1 MKCGYYCDGY
11 CFWNGDTGEVCDKI
25 AYGTH
30 KRIKDGYCPKEQNDR
45 ELEEHAEWLIKQQE
59 LEELCNKYLSGMQFV
74 AKLYAAMGGSCYCA
88 ASNDR
93 ADIHEKICTI
103 IGKEHYD
110 KGVLEITN
118 NLDKHIGFNVD
129 ANYTN
134 EEVAEYAKRLA
145 SKLLELPG
153 AKL

>member
-1 MKCGYYCDGY
+1 MKCSYYCNGY
-11 CFWNGDTGEVCDKI
+11 CFWNGDTGAVCDKI

-30 KRIKDGYCPKEQNDR
+30 KCIKDGYCPKGQNDK

-59 LEELCNKYLSGMQFV
+59 LEELCTKYLSGMQFV
-74 AKLYAAMGGSCYCA
+74 AKLYAATGGSCYCA

-93 ADIHEKICTI
+93 ADIHEEICAI
-103 IGKEHYD
+103 IGKEHCD
-110 KGVLEITN
+110 AGVLEITN
-118 NLDKHIGFNVD
+118 NLDKHIGFDVD